1 MAVSTS
7 TAGLPNLEQE
17 ELQEQIRRVRDLR
30 QNLRMNTEPS
40 RIPGEDELYVGGI
53 VSLTENSLQK
63 NNITHIVSV
72 LKYDF
77 KNFNINWNKYK
88 HLQIEVDDVEDE
100 NLLGAFE
107 TTGAWIEEALKGN
120 GQSEGEEGEKKRG
133 AVLVH
138 CAMGRSRS
146 VTILI
151 AYLLRQYPSL
161 TPAIALAQIQ
171 QTRPFA
177 EPNDGFMA
185 QLQLYHEMGCPRNID
200 EQPKYQRWLYQ
211 REVELAV
218 ATGGRPDWVRF
229 EDEVEQDGPKPDG
242 KEKEIRC
249 RMCRRTLATTPYLIL
264 HTPNPRAASSPTS
277 LINPQTTP
285 ISSLPPT
292 PHHSA
297 CTHHFLHPLSWMRP
311 ELELGN
317 LSGRLECPNQKCKAQ
332 IGKYAWQGMRCSC
345 GVWVCPAFSLLKGRC
360 DEVTIRK
367 RVEGGSSGAG
377 GIRLPPGMREGGCT
391 IAREKGSL

>member
-1 MAVSTS
+1 MSTS

>member
-1 MAVSTS
+1 M
-7 TAGLPNLEQE
+7 
-17 ELQEQIRRVRDLR
+17 I
-30 QNLRMNTEPS
+30 
-40 RIPGEDELYVGGI
+40 I

-77 KNFNINWNKYK
+77 KNFNIDWNKYK

-100 NLLGAFE
+100 NLLGEFE

-120 GQSEGEEGEKKRG
+120 GKPESDEGEKKKS

-161 TPAIALAQIQ
+161 TPHTALAQVQ

-211 REVELAV
+211 REVDLAV

-229 EDEVEQDGPKPDG
+229 EDEEEQDKQKADG

-249 RMCRRTLATTPYLIL
+249 RMCRT
-264 HTPNPRAASSPTS
+264 
-277 LINPQTTP
+277 
-285 ISSLPPT
+285 
-292 PHHSA
+292 

-360 DEVTIRK
+360 DEATIGK
-367 RVEGGSSGAG
+367 RVEGGSG
-377 GIRLPPGMREGGCT
+377 GIRLPPGMRGSGTME
-391 IAREKGSL
+391 REKGSL

>member
-1 MAVSTS
+1 
-7 TAGLPNLEQE
+7 
-17 ELQEQIRRVRDLR
+17 
-30 QNLRMNTEPS
+30 MNAEPS
-40 RIPGEDELYVGGI
+40 RLSGEDELYVGGI

-77 KNFNINWNKYK
+77 KNFNIDWNKYK

-100 NLLGAFE
+100 NLLGEFE
-107 TTGAWIEEALKGN
+107 TTGAWIEEALNGN
-120 GQSEGEEGEKKRG
+120 GRLEGDAGEKKKKS

-161 TPAIALAQIQ
+161 TPHTALAQVQ

-185 QLQLYHEMGCPRNID
+185 QLQLYYEMGCPRNID
-200 EQPKYQRWLYQ
+200 DQPKYQRWLYQ

-229 EDEVEQDGPKPDG
+229 EDEEQQDKQKADG

-249 RMCRRTLATTPYLIL
+249 RMCRRNLVTTPYLIP
-264 HTPNPRAASSPTS
+264 HTPTPKSTSSPNS
-277 LINPQTTP
+277 LVNPQTTP
-285 ISSLPPT
+285 IFSLAST
-292 PHHSA
+292 PHHNT

-317 LSGRLECPNQKCKAQ
+317 LTGRLECPNQKCKAQ
-332 IGKYAWQGMRCSC
+332 VGKYAWQGMRCSC

-360 DEVTIRK
+360 DEVTIGK
-367 RVEGGSSGAG
+367 RVEGGSG
-377 GIRLPPGMREGGCT
+377 GIRLPPGMRGNGT
-391 IAREKGSL
+391 MLGREKGSL